1 MHSPGE
7 AVDDRSPEAY
17 LLSLL
22 KKVLGGDLEPQKLV
36 AAIAAYGRPQLEGS
50 ALALRL
56 ADAVWLAWAELEG
69 SQDAEKKERLL
80 AGLQHCLQE
89 KLVRASGEREHAC
102 PAPACNAALT
112 RTLIAPLHRAA
123 VQARAA
129 ADGGE
134 RPPGGGRDHR
144 LARDLAPQGDPGEHQ
159 ARLPAAQV

>member
-1 MHSPGE
+1 M
-7 AVDDRSPEAY
+7 DDRSPEAY

-80 AGLQHCLQE
+80 AGLQHCLQG
-89 KLVRASGEREHAC
+89 KLVRALG
-102 PAPACNAALT
+102 
-112 RTLIAPLHRAA
+112 
-123 VQARAA
+123 
-129 ADGGE
+129 
-134 RPPGGGRDHR
+134 
-144 LARDLAPQGDPGEHQ
+144 
-159 ARLPAAQV
+159 